1 MARPLTPL
9 LSVERIAKSA
19 LALVDHSG
27 EFTIPG
33 LAAKLGV
40 RPSSLYN
47 HVSGRAEIVE
57 LMRGLASDHIH
68 LPHHG
73 SDWYATV
80 TEICRQYHNSYARHP
95 RLIPLLTAYPV
106 SHPATTR
113 MYNLL
118 AEVLTDAGFD
128 PVEVLKA
135 ITTLDSFVLGS
146 ALDVA
151 APEVV
156 WTPGDQAGPALAAAL
171 ATPPPSTQ
179 QRSDE
184 AFDYGL
190 RIVMN
195 GLAQQL
201 DAIQR
206 RTAHH

>member
-9 LSVERIAKSA
+9 LSVDRIAKGA
-19 LALVDHSG
+19 LELVDHSG
-27 EFTIPG
+27 EFTIPA

-47 HVSGRAEIVE
+47 HVSGRTEIVE
-57 LMRGLASDHIH
+57 LMRGLASDHIR
-68 LPHHG
+68 LPHHD
-73 SDWYATV
+73 SDWYATISE
-80 TEICRQYHNSYARHP
+80 TCRQYRNSYARHP

-118 AEVLTDAGFD
+118 ADVLTEAGFD
-128 PVEVLKA
+128 PAEVLKA

-156 WTPGDQAGPALAAAL
+156 WTPGDHAEPALAAAL
-171 ATPPPSTQ
+171 ATPPQGTQ
-179 QRSDE
+179 QRADE
-184 AFDYGL
+184 AFEYGL
-190 RIVMN
+190 QIVMN

-201 DAIQR
+201 AAIER
-206 RTAHH
+206 SR